1 MLGLRVEEVDNYIG
15 RSVSDPYGR
24 RVGYIIGFYSDSDG
38 NVTSLEVSIGDL
50 EFKEIGVDRFELNN
64 GDIVLMPEWEYEAK
78 LVENRLERLRKR
90 IVALN
95 ELYDKK
101 EIPRHTYEEFKKK
114 LEEDLFK
121 TRETA
126 KRVKEVLKKRLYD
139 LDDTILEL
147 EKAMTSLKVS
157 YLAGEIPEK
166 AYKTAIDQVRKHME
180 FTQREKESVKKH
192 LDKIETLE
200 RQPIDLGTRARESE
214 EASEQEQSLPVVVL
228 ET

>member
-1 MLGLRVEEVDNYIG
+1 MLGLRVEEVDSYIG